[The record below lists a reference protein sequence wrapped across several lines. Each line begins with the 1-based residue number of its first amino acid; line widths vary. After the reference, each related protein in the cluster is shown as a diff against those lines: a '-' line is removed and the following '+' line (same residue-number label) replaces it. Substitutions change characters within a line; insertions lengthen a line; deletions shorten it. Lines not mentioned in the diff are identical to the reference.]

1 MGLEFRKKDKN
12 NKNLINFNVANV
24 LRLDENIYLPEKTKL
39 NNKRSDIFGNL
50 NYNLNNYLDLGYFFS
65 YDKYLKYSNLEG
77 LNLDLSLNNFFTNI
91 YYYAEDNDLGNKET
105 VRNKSDFLIN
115 KEHKISFDISKDL
128 VDDFTQYYDLIYEYK
143 NDCLSLSLNY
153 NKSF

>member
-1 MGLEFRKKDKN
+1 M
-12 NKNLINFNVANV
+12 
-24 LRLDENIYLPEKTKL
+24 
-39 NNKRSDIFGNL
+39 
-50 NYNLNNYLDLGYFFS
+50 
-65 YDKYLKYSNLEG
+65 
-77 LNLDLSLNNFFTNI
+77 
-91 YYYAEDNDLGNKET
+91 GNKET

-153 NKSF
+153 NKSFYSDSNLEQVKAYHFNKNYTIYRTWSFNIGNVINK